1 MYNTP
6 RGLSMT
12 STTLNTSRSL
22 FSPARMASA
31 ALAVALV
38 GGVALSAW
46 AQGGPGMGGPGHG
59 PMAMGMHGGG
69 GGGPGHGPM
78 MGMRGGD
85 GPGMGMMA
93 GRGMERMLDSVN
105 ATAEQRTQI
114 KAIADKAR
122 AEMLAQREAGRGLR
136 EQMAKLFAQPV
147 VDANAIEALRAQMLQ
162 QHDAQSRRMTQ
173 AMVEASRVLT
183 PEQRKQIAERMT
195 QRRALMERHRAER
208 QALESNKPAPR

>member
-12 STTLNTSRSL
+12 STKLTSSRSFFAPSRL
-22 FSPARMASA
+22 ASA
-31 ALAVALV
+31 ALAVALI

-46 AQGGPGMGGPGHG
+46 AQGGPGAAGPGPGPMAMGMHGGGGPGHG
-59 PMAMGMHGGG
+59 PMAMGMYG
-69 GGGPGHGPM
+69 GGGPGV
-78 MGMRGGD
+78 
-85 GPGMGMMA
+85 GMMA

-122 AEMLAQREAGRGLR
+122 ADMLAQREAGRGLR

-147 VDANAIEALRAQMLQ
+147 VDASAIEALRAQMLQ

-195 QRRALMERHRAER
+195 QRRAMMERHRAER
-208 QALESNKPAPR
+208 QTLEGNKPAPR